1 MMEGSIE
8 LTPRERVMEAIE
20 HREPDLVPVAFLRST
35 YDATRLKLDV
45 QKYLL
50 DPKTK
55 LNAQIELHK
64 RFPDCAFIP
73 SIYPDFGMVAE
84 PSALGAEVRLY
95 SDQPPKALSFVRSL
109 EDIDALEV
117 PDPYRDGLMPKVLE
131 AYKYMIENS
140 PKEYYVDPPFI
151 MGPLCVASEIRG
163 LSEVFSD
170 MFKNPASLHRLL
182 KVCTKTAIEYIRA
195 LEEISGGSDF
205 VFLADDIA
213 GLVSP
218 RFAEEFFF
226 NYMKKIYDSFS
237 GKIRVYH
244 NDAKTMH
251 LLEQIA
257 DVGVQL
263 FNFSFQNDL
272 KQTKERI
279 GRRVCLWGNV
289 EPIGIFRS
297 GKPEEIE
304 EICRQK
310 IEIAAP
316 GGGFV
321 LSTGAAVYGP
331 DQSVDAV
338 INAAKKYGRY
348 PIGKLIDNE

>member
-1 MMEGSIE
+1 
-8 LTPRERVMEAIE
+8 LTPRERLLSAINHE
-20 HREPDLVPVAFLRST
+20 EPDIVPVAFLRST
-35 YDATRLKLDV
+35 YDATRIKLDV
-45 QKYLL
+45 QEYLL
-50 DPKTK
+50 NPKTK

-64 RFPDCAFIP
+64 RFPSCAFIP
-73 SIYPDFGMVAE
+73 SIYPDFGMIAE

-95 SDQPPKALSFVRSL
+95 SNQPPKGLPFVKSL
-109 EDIDALEV
+109 ENIDTLEV
-117 PDPYRDGLMPKVLE
+117 PDPQHDGFMPKVLE
-131 AYKYMIENS
+131 AYKYMLANA
-140 PKEYYVDPPFI
+140 PRGYHVDPPFV
-151 MGPLCVASEIRG
+151 MGPLCLASEIRG

-170 MFKNPASLHRLL
+170 MFKNPALLHRLL
-182 KVCTKTAIEYIRA
+182 DICTKTAIEYIRA
-195 LEEISGGSDF
+195 LEEVSGGSDF

-213 GLVSP
+213 GLVSSK
-218 RFAEEFFF
+218 FAEEFDFK
-226 NYMKKIYDSFS
+226 YMKRIYDTFS

-251 LLEQIA
+251 LLEQVA
-257 DVGVQL
+257 DIGVQL

-272 KQTKERI
+272 KETKERI
-279 GRRVCLWGNV
+279 GHRVCLWGNV

-331 DQSVDAV
+331 DQSIDAI
-338 INAAKKYGRY
+338 INAARKYGRY
-348 PIGKLIDNE
+348 PVGKS

>member
-1 MMEGSIE
+1 
-8 LTPRERVMEAIE
+8 
-20 HREPDLVPVAFLRST
+20 
-35 YDATRLKLDV
+35 
-45 QKYLL
+45 
-50 DPKTK
+50 
-55 LNAQIELHK
+55 
-64 RFPDCAFIP
+64 
-73 SIYPDFGMVAE
+73 
-84 PSALGAEVRLY
+84 
-95 SDQPPKALSFVRSL
+95 
-109 EDIDALEV
+109 
-117 PDPYRDGLMPKVLE
+117 
-131 AYKYMIENS
+131 
-140 PKEYYVDPPFI
+140 

-170 MFKNPASLHRLL
+170 MFKNPTSLHRLL
-182 KVCTKTAIEYIRA
+182 EICMKTSIEYIKA
-195 LEEISGGSDF
+195 LEEVSGGSDF
-205 VFLADDIA
+205 VFLADDIP
-213 GLVSP
+213 GLISP
-218 RFAEEFFF
+218 RFFEEFGFP
-226 NYMKKIYDSFS
+226 YMKKIYDSFS

-251 LLEQIA
+251 LLERIA

-331 DQSVDAV
+331 DQSMDAV

-348 PIGKLIDNE
+348 PIGKT